1 MVQIVKRLKQK
12 VGRNYRKIRKGS
24 VVANNQTYLLE
35 LLDEHNNTLFI
46 QLSRDGSYWN
56 VNSAGIFKE
65 NYSRRKPEVYTRPA
79 LEPGTGTDSSEVNH
93 GQTEGATVTS
103 RNSSQTSDSK
113 DSKSSSNLQG
123 NVEENSSGGDFV
135 GEYQEKPI
143 ELSPYMKRFV
153 TSPDPDSITN
163 EEKGLILA
171 AYNKVK
177 EQNKGA
183 LAMSCKWYR

>member
-1 MVQIVKRLKQK
+1 MKRLKQI

-35 LLDEHNNTLFI
+35 LFDEHNNTLFI

-79 LEPGTGTDSSEVNH
+79 LEPGTSTDSSEVNH

-103 RNSSQTSDSK
+103 RNSSQTSDNK
-113 DSKSSSNLQG
+113 DSKSSSNFQANG
-123 NVEENSSGGDFV
+123 EENLQESDNGVEFV
-135 GEYQEKPI
+135 GE
-143 ELSPYMKRFV
+143 
-153 TSPDPDSITN
+153 
-163 EEKGLILA
+163 
-171 AYNKVK
+171 
-177 EQNKGA
+177 
-183 LAMSCKWYR
+183 SCKWYR